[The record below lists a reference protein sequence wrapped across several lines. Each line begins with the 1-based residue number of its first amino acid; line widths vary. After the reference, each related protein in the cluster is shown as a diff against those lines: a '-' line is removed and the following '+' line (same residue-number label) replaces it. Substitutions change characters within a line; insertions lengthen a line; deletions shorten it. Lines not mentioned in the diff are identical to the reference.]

1 MGLGRLPKQIC
12 RRYSDWVRPHRAASY
27 SSSLWVLLLFESIIA
42 TIGTAATLSWIGTG
56 MLIQHI
62 YSKHRQITNII
73 LALALL
79 ECVFSILT
87 V

>member
-1 MGLGRLPKQIC
+1 
-12 RRYSDWVRPHRAASY
+12 
-27 SSSLWVLLLFESIIA
+27 
-42 TIGTAATLSWIGTG
+42 

-62 YSKHRQITNII
+62 YSKHRQIINII